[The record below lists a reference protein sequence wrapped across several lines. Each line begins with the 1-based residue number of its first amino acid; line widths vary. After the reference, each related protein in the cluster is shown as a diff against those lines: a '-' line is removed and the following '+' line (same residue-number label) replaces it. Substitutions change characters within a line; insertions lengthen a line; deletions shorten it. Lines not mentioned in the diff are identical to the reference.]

1 MTPAPTL
8 CNWRQWEGHSSW
20 ETFVYLQIMCLQ
32 AKYLKPLPVG
42 YLWINV
48 TWGMFELYW
57 TDGRVYYVHVRTEMN
72 THTHTHNPHTD
83 VFTRAAYAYE
93 VSNSLSRPVCLS
105 LSLDVRKRAIIYS
118 VSDRLNEHLF
128 VFPGRELI
136 PFISMPLRGSD
147 WLIVYAGYKKA
158 ARDCI
163 TRYAHRMTAAN

>member
-1 MTPAPTL
+1 MFTGKVPETPA
-8 CNWRQWEGHSSW
+8 
-20 ETFVYLQIMCLQ
+20 
-32 AKYLKPLPVG
+32 
-42 YLWINV
+42 
-48 TWGMFELYW
+48 
-57 TDGRVYYVHVRTEMN
+57 GRISLDQCDLGHVRTLLNGRSGILCARAHRDEH